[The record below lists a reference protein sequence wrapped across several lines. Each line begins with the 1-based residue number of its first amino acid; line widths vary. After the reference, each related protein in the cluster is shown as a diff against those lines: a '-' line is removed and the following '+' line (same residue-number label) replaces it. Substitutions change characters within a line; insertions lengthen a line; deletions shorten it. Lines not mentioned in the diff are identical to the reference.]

1 MVLKKNK
8 KSTVKP
14 FMVKNHVSIFV
25 NSLIENPAFDSQVR
39 ACHVPMYKAWQS
51 SCPAPCRQEL
61 RLKLVLELYRTEQ
74 PALNWSLY
82 PKPYSRRP

>member
-1 MVLKKNK
+1 MILKKNK

-39 ACHVPMYKAWQS
+39 ACYGPS
-51 SCPAPCRQEL
+51 PNP
-61 RLKLVLELYRTEQ
+61 
-74 PALNWSLY
+74 
-82 PKPYSRRP
+82 